1 MEKRTKQVNILFYE
15 DEYRALLGEAYKRA
29 MDNKHRPSIA
39 ALLREYITPHIAS
52 LIDSHDAHAHVS
64 DDTVCVPEVDT
75 DNALGH
81 MPNSDIDSMPDSIH
95 ESMREASTTSVA
107 SNPGLYDFTDLG
119 N

>member
-39 ALLREYITPHIAS
+39 ALLREYIAPHIAA
-52 LIDSHDAHAHVS
+52 LIDGDAMHDDESHDA
-64 DDTVCVPEVDT
+64 VCVPDVDT
-75 DNALGH
+75 DNAQGH
-81 MPNSDIDSMPDSIH
+81 MPDSIH